1 MSIQRRKEAFLLLFG
16 DVLIFVLSLWLMLI
30 VRYGELPSKEL
41 FDLHLVPFSLLFIVW
56 ILIFFIAGLYEK
68 HTTILKH
75 KLAPVIFNAQ
85 IVNIV
90 LAISF
95 FYLIPYFGIT
105 PKTNLFLYLAIS
117 IALILPWRLNGYKRF
132 DIRKRQNALLIG
144 SGEEMRQL
152 KKEVNDN
159 SRYSLTFIST
169 IDLDDVSDL
178 DFQEEVVRRVYADE
192 VTVIVADLKNDK
204 VQPILP
210 HLYNLIF
217 SKVRFIDMHR
227 VYEDI
232 FDRIPLS
239 LVQYNWFLEN
249 ISVAPKITY
258 DIIKR
263 IMDIVLAFVVGVMSL
278 VLYPLI
284 FLAIKLDDGGK
295 LFFLQDRIGKNN
307 KPVKIFKF
315 RSMSEQSGDA
325 SGAERSVDAVASA
338 TAQEDAYGTETKK
351 ITRVGKFLRRTRLD
365 ELPQLWNVVRGDL
378 SLIGPRPEIPTLAN
392 EYEEQISYYNIR
404 HLIKPGLSG
413 WAQIYHDNHPHHL
426 SDVGET
432 KVKLSYDLFYI
443 KNRSFVLD
451 LKIALKTLK
460 KLASRAGK

>member
-30 VRYGELPSKEL
+30 VRYGELPTKEL
-41 FDLHLVPFSLLFIVW
+41 FDLHIIPFSMLFIVW
-56 ILIFFIAGLYEK
+56 ISIFFIAGLYEK
-68 HTTILKH
+68 HTSILKH
-75 KLAPVIFNAQ
+75 KLAPIIFNAQ

-105 PKTNLFLYLAIS
+105 PKTNLFIYLGIS
-117 IALILPWRLNGYKRF
+117 LALILPWRLNGYKLFGVR
-132 DIRKRQNALLIG
+132 RRHKALLIG
-144 SGEEMRQL
+144 SGEEMKQL
-152 KKEVNDN
+152 KEEVNSN
-159 SRYSLTFIST
+159 SRYSLTFISA
-169 IDLDDVSDL
+169 IDLDNVSGI

-263 IMDIVLAFVVGVMSL
+263 IMDLVSAFVAGVVSL
-278 VLYPLI
+278 VLYPFI

-295 LFFLQDRIGKNN
+295 VFFVQDRIGKNN

-315 RSMSEQSGDA
+315 RSMSERSG
-325 SGAERSVDAVASA
+325 DAVASA
-338 TAQEDAYGTETKK
+338 MAQKDVEGPETKK
-351 ITRVGKFLRRTRLD
+351 ITRVGHFLRKTRLD

-378 SLIGPRPEIPTLAN
+378 SLIGPRPEIPNLADG
-392 EYEEQISYYNIR
+392 YEDQISYYNIR

-426 SDVGET
+426 SDVVET